1 MAHPK
6 RRQSK
11 TRTAKRRIHDKAVAP
26 TLAICRIVENGMFI
40 TLYVEL
46 ADTTEVNSQSK
57 KKQLYNCST
66 V

>member
-11 TRTAKRRIHDKAVAP
+11 TRTAKRRTHDKAVAP
-26 TLAICRIVENGMFI
+26 TLAIAQTAVNGMFTI
-40 TLYVEL
+40 QYAAL
-46 ADTTEVNSQSK
+46 ADTIEVSWQLK
-57 KKQLYNCST
+57 KKLLYNA

>member
-11 TRTAKRRIHDKAVAP
+11 TRTAKRRTHDKAVAP
-26 TLAICRIVENGMFI
+26 TLAICLTAANGMFT

-46 ADTTEVNSQSK
+46 AVIIEVS
-57 KKQLYNCST
+57 
-66 V
+66 